1 MTYRLAAYLYG
12 SGQVEG
18 SALFC
23 YSAKWMKIE
32 SVVLQGD
39 LVRLEPLRFDH
50 LPALCKVALD
60 PSIWEFSPEP
70 IAGESDVENYVRA
83 AMAEEK
89 LGTTLPFVTI
99 SKEDGRVVGS
109 TRFGNID
116 IANRRVEIGWTWL
129 NPQWQRTG
137 INTEAKL
144 LMFTHAFEHWKC
156 IRVELKTDVLNKRSR
171 RAIKRLGCREEGVLR
186 SHMITR
192 SGRVRDSIYFSV
204 IEGEWP
210 IIKDKLIA
218 RLAVRVG

>member
-1 MTYRLAAYLYG
+1 MN
-12 SGQVEG
+12 
-18 SALFC
+18 
-23 YSAKWMKIE
+23 IE
-32 SVVLQGD
+32 SVVLEGEM
-39 LVRLEPLRFDH
+39 VRLEPLRFDH

-60 PSIWEFSPEP
+60 PAIWEFSPEP
-70 IAGESDVENYVRA
+70 ITDESDVEDYVRA

-89 LGTTLPFVTI
+89 LGTALPFVTI
-99 SKEDGRVVGS
+99 AKDDGRIVGS

-116 IANRRVEIGWTWL
+116 IPNRRVEIGWTWL

-144 LMFTHAFEHWKC
+144 LMFAHAFEHWKC

-171 RAIKRLGCREEGVLR
+171 GAIKRLGCREEGVLR

-204 IEGEWP
+204 IEEEWP
-210 IIKDKLIA
+210 IIKDKLLA
-218 RLAVRVG
+218 RLAVPVS